1 MRFFI
6 SVILVALFVT
16 GCSDSKES
24 KSKKDRDFAVSTQR
38 ANQELDSKMQA
49 DPAFAKDVNDGVMKV
64 ITQFAQDA
72 GKVTN
77 PEDAKALVTDACAKL
92 EAEGEKLAKK
102 YPDVKDAI
110 YKFVGKF
117 KAQLQSGIKQ
127 AGI

>member
-6 SVILVALFVT
+6 SVILVALFVS

-24 KSKKDRDFAVSTQR
+24 KSKKDRDLAVSTQR
-38 ANQELDSKMQA
+38 ATQELDSKMKA
-49 DPAFAKDVNDGVMKV
+49 DPAFAKDLNDGVMKV
-64 ITQFAQDA
+64 ITQFALEA
-72 GKVTN
+72 GNVTN
-77 PEDAKALVTDACAKL
+77 PQDVKALVTDACAKL

-117 KAQLQSGIKQ
+117 KAELQSGVKQ